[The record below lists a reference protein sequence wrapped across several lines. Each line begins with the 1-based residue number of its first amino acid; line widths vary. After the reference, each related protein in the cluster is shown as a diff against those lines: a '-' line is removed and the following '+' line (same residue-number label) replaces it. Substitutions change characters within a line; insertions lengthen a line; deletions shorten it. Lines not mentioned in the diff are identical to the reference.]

1 MGEGIK
7 PIYDNLASFRKKYY
21 LNLFIR
27 GTILTLSLVLI
38 YFIIA
43 SLLEY
48 NLWMSRGTRLLI
60 FSSFIVLVLFCIYK
74 FLKLPIRWW
83 LYNRGL
89 GQEESAQMVG
99 RHFPTIS
106 DRLLNLL
113 QLAALPGNS
122 DLVQAGIAQ
131 KSRSMQGISFEQ
143 AIDLRENRKY
153 LKYFAVPFVLIG
165 VLWVIDQNIFTQ
177 STKRIVQFNTEFS
190 PEAPFQFVV
199 PQGTLTGFFNEDYTL
214 QLKLEGEVV
223 PEAAYI
229 VSGRQRLKMEQ
240 MKPGEFA
247 YTFERLQTPMTFQFE
262 ASGFYSSTY
271 TLELI
276 NRPELTGLKIDL
288 SFPRYLGRKPE
299 QLTNTGNLEIPEG
312 TKATWTVGGTHTTS
326 ASIAFGGGPENP
338 MQLVGDQ
345 LFTFGNNFFNPQ
357 DYWISLEN
365 DRAKNKDK
373 IAYSIR
379 VIKDQHPEIV
389 VDHVRDSVLFKT
401 VLLGGSVADD
411 YGLTRLELRY
421 NIQKEGKKQPTAEK
435 VIKIGLNSQSNQQ
448 SFFTQWVLDSLNLQ
462 PGDQLNYYL
471 QVWDNDGVN
480 GHKATKSATY
490 IFALPGEEEMK
501 AEISKS
507 QAATQGKIDRS
518 LNKAKELR
526 ESIDQAQQKLRGKQS
541 LDWQDKKML
550 EDLVQQKSSLDQLI
564 NELQKENKMLDEK
577 KNAFSEEENQR
588 IKEKSEQIQKL
599 MDELLDEETKK
610 LFEELQKLLKE
621 NSDPSQIQ
629 RMLEK
634 MDRKGN
640 NLEKELERMLELAK
654 QMQREYKLE
663 QAISEL
669 KEQTEKQEQLQKD
682 TDALD
687 EKGKENKDNKEG
699 KDGKEVKDKKDQ
711 KDGKEKDQKEGKDGK
726 EGKEGDQKE
735 GDQKEGDQKEGKEG
749 DNKEGDQK
757 DGKQEGDQ
765 KEGDQKEGD
774 QGEQA
779 SEEDK
784 SLDEKQEDL
793 AKEFENFEKAVEELN
808 ELDKELEE
816 ESGAPSEE
824 EMNQVKDAQQ
834 QSKESLQKGQSK
846 QSSQQQQKAVK
857 QMKQMQQNMESMQ
870 NSMEMEMDMANMES
884 LRQIIHGL
892 IKLSYDQENLMKEFV
907 PIQQTDPRY
916 VQLGQDQLKIK
927 DDAKILEDSLLALA
941 KKDAFMSSVVT
952 KEVGELNAHMDKAVD
967 NVRER
972 RKGNAGTEMQLSMT
986 SINNL
991 ALMLKD
997 HFDMMQQMMANAMKM
1012 PGKGKGKQKGQQM
1025 NLGQMQQQLNERIQ
1039 QLKNGGKNGR
1049 ELSEELARVAA
1060 EQERIRRALQEMQ
1073 EKLKREGGKV
1083 PGGDLPGKMEQTEM
1097 DLVNKQITEQTIR
1110 RQQEIITRLLETE
1123 KSLREQNMDEERKG
1137 ETAKD
1142 YDKEIPRAFEEYL
1155 RLKEKEVELLKTV
1168 PPKLYPYYKK
1178 EVNEY
1183 FKRIGTQE

>member
-7 PIYDNLASFRKKYY
+7 PIYDNLASFKRKYY

-27 GTILTLSLVLI
+27 GTILTFSLVLV

-43 SLLEY
+43 ALLEY
-48 NLWMSRGTRLLI
+48 NLWMSKGARLLV
-60 FSSFIVLVLFCIYK
+60 FSSFIALVLFCIYR
-74 FLKLPIRWW
+74 FLKLPLRWW
-83 LYNRGL
+83 IYKRGL
-89 GQEESAQMVG
+89 GQAESAQMVG
-99 RHFPTIS
+99 QYFPTIG

-113 QLAALPGNS
+113 QLAELPMTS
-122 DLVQAGIAQ
+122 ELAQAGIAQ
-131 KSRSMQGISFEQ
+131 KSRVMQGISFEQ

-153 LKYFAVPFVLIG
+153 LKYFAVPFLLMG
-165 VLWVIDQNIFTQ
+165 VLWVVDQNIFTQ
-177 STKRIVQFNTEFS
+177 GTKRIVQFNTEFS
-190 PEAPFQFVV
+190 PEAPFKFTI
-199 PQGTLTGFFNEDYTL
+199 PNGNLTAFFNEDFTL
-214 QLKLEGEVV
+214 NLNLDGDVI
-223 PEAAYI
+223 PESAYI

-240 MKPGEFA
+240 VKPGEFA
-247 YTFERLQTPMTFQFE
+247 YTFERIQAPMTFQFE
-262 ASGFYSSTY
+262 ASGFFSSNY
-271 TLELI
+271 DIEIL
-276 NRPELTGLKIDL
+276 NRPELTELKIDL
-288 SFPRYLGRKPE
+288 AFPRYLARKPE

-312 TKATWTVGGTHTTS
+312 TKVTWTIGGAHANS
-326 ASIAFGGGPENP
+326 ASIGFGGGEETP
-338 MQLVGDQ
+338 MQLIGDQ
-345 LFTFGNNFFNPQ
+345 IFTYGNNFSDPQ

-379 VIKDQHPEIV
+379 VIKDQSPDIV

-401 VLLGGSVADD
+401 VLLGGSVSDD
-411 YGLTRLELRY
+411 YGLTALELRY
-421 NIQKEGKKQPTAEK
+421 HIVKEGRSKPTEEKK
-435 VIKIGLNSQSNQQ
+435 VSLGLNSQSNQQ
-448 SFFTQWVLDSLNLQ
+448 SFFYQWVLDSLHLK

-480 GHKATKSATY
+480 GHKSTKSSMY
-490 IFALPGEEEMK
+490 VFALPGEGEMK

-507 QAATQGKIDRS
+507 QAATQGKVDRS

-526 ESIDQAQQKLRGKQS
+526 ESVEQAQQKLRGKQN

-550 EDLVQQKSSLDQLI
+550 EDLVQQKSGLDQLI
-564 NELQKENKMLDEK
+564 NELQKENRVLDEK
-577 KNAFSEEENQR
+577 KNAFSDEENQR

-599 MDELLDEETKK
+599 MDQLLDEETKK
-610 LFEELQKLLKE
+610 LFEELEKLLKE

-640 NLEKELERMLELAK
+640 NLEKELQRALELMK
-654 QMQREYKLE
+654 QMNREYKLE
-663 QAISEL
+663 RAIEEL
-669 KEQTEKQEQLQKD
+669 KEQTEKQEQLRKE
-682 TDALD
+682 TDMLD
-687 EKGKENKDNKEG
+687 NKNNKDFKDL
-699 KDGKEVKDKKDQ
+699 KDGKQKDLEQQKDSTKDGQKDSDQ
-711 KDGKEKDQKEGKDGK
+711 KDGDNKDQDNSQKNQDNKNQDDK
-726 EGKEGDQKE
+726 TAGDQKN
-735 GDQKEGDQKEGKEG
+735 G
-749 DNKEGDQK
+749 DNKNSDQK
-757 DGKQEGDQ
+757 NDDQ
-765 KEGDQKEGD
+765 N
-774 QGEQA
+774 
-779 SEEDK
+779 SDK
-784 SLDEKQEDL
+784 SLDERQDDL
-793 AKEFENFEKAVEELN
+793 SKEFEQFEKDVEELN
-808 ELDKELEE
+808 KLDEEMDE
-816 ESGAPSEE
+816 ESGAPSKE
-824 EMNQVKDAQQ
+824 EMEQVKDAQE
-834 QSKESLQKGQSK
+834 QSKQSLQNGKSK
-846 QSSQQQQKAVK
+846 QSSQQQQKAIK
-857 QMKQMQQNMESMQ
+857 QMKQMQQNMQNMQ
-870 NSMEMEMDMANMES
+870 SSMEMEMDMQNLEA

-892 IKLSYDQENLMKEFV
+892 IKLSYDQESLMKEFV

-916 VQLGQDQLKIK
+916 IQLGQDQLKIK
-927 DDAKILEDSLLALA
+927 DDAKILEDSLLALS

-952 KEVGELNAHMDKAVD
+952 KEVGELNSHMDKAVE

-1012 PGKGKGKQKGQQM
+1012 PGKGKKGKQKGQQM
-1025 NLGQMQQQLNERIQ
+1025 NLGKMQQQINERIQ
-1039 QLKNGGKNGR
+1039 QMKKSGIDGR
-1049 ELSEELARVAA
+1049 EMSEELARVAA

-1073 EKLKREGGKV
+1073 EKLRQQGGKV

-1110 RQQEIITRLLETE
+1110 RQQEIMTRLLETE
-1123 KSLREQNMDEERKG
+1123 KSLREQNMDDERKG

-1178 EVNEY
+1178 EVNDY
-1183 FKRIGTQE
+1183 FKRIGTQD

>member
-7 PIYDNLASFRKKYY
+7 PIYDNLASFKKKYY

-27 GTILTLSLVLI
+27 GTILTLSLILI

-48 NLWMSRGTRLLI
+48 NLWMSKGARLLV
-60 FSSFIVLVLFCIYK
+60 FASFIVLVLFCVYR
-74 FLKLPIRWW
+74 FLKLPLRWW
-83 LYNRGL
+83 VYKRGL

-113 QLAALPGNS
+113 QLASLPGNS
-122 DLVQAGIAQ
+122 ELVQAGIAQ
-131 KSRSMQGISFEQ
+131 KSRAMQGISFEE

-153 LKYFAVPFVLIG
+153 LKYFAVPFVLMGI
-165 VLWVIDQNIFTQ
+165 LWVIDQNIFTQ

-199 PQGTLTGFFNEDYTL
+199 PQENLVAFFNEDYTL
-214 QLKLEGEVV
+214 QLRLDGDVI
-223 PEAAYI
+223 PESAYI

-240 MKPGEFA
+240 VKPGEFA
-247 YTFERLQTPMTFQFE
+247 YTFERIQAPMTFQFE
-262 ASGFYSSTY
+262 ASGFFSSNY
-271 TLELI
+271 TIELV
-276 NRPELTGLKIDL
+276 NRPELTELKIDL
-288 SFPRYLGRKPE
+288 SFPRYLGRKSE

-312 TKATWTVGGTHTTS
+312 TKVTWTVGGTHAKS
-326 ASIAFGGGPENP
+326 ASMAFGGGPETE

-345 LFTFGNNFFNPQ
+345 LFTFGNSFFNPQ

-365 DRAKNKDK
+365 ERAKNKDK

-379 VIKDQHPEIV
+379 VIKDQHPDIV

-401 VLLGGSVADD
+401 VLLGGSIADD

-421 NIQKEGKKQPTAEK
+421 NILKEGKREPSKEK
-435 VIKIGLNSQSNQQ
+435 SLNLPLNSSSNQQ
-448 SFFTQWVLDSLNLQ
+448 SFFHQWVLDSLDLQ
-462 PGDQLNYYL
+462 PGDQLNYYM

-490 IFALPGEEEMK
+490 VFALPGEDEMK

-518 LNKAKELR
+518 LNKAKEMR
-526 ESIDQAQQKLRGKQS
+526 ESIEEAQQKLRGKQS

-564 NELQKENKMLDEK
+564 NELQKENRMLDEK
-577 KNAFSEEENQR
+577 KNAFSEEESER

-610 LFEELQKLLKE
+610 LFEELEKLLKE

-654 QMQREYKLE
+654 QMQRDYKLE
-663 QAISEL
+663 QAINEL
-669 KEQTEKQEQLQKD
+669 KEQTERQEQLQKE
-682 TDALD
+682 TEAV
-687 EKGKENKDNKEG
+687 EEQKNKEQRNA
-699 KDGKEVKDKKDQ
+699 EQ
-711 KDGKEKDQKEGKDGK
+711 KK
-726 EGKEGDQKE
+726 EGKEGKKGKDSKEGEQKE
-735 GDQKEGDQKEGKEG
+735 GEEQENNE
-749 DNKEGDQK
+749 QK
-757 DGKQEGDQ
+757 DAEQQNNEQQNSGQQKDQ
-765 KEGDQKEGD
+765 NQ
-774 QGEQA
+774 QG
-779 SEEDK
+779 EDK
-784 SLDEKQEDL
+784 SLDQKQEDL
-793 AKEFENFEKAVEELN
+793 AKDFEDFEKAVEELN
-808 ELDKELEE
+808 ELDKQLEE
-816 ESGAPSEE
+816 ESGSPSQE

-834 QSKESLQKGQSK
+834 QSKQSLQKGQSK

-857 QMKQMQQNMESMQ
+857 QMKQMQQQMESMQ
-870 NSMEMEMDMANMES
+870 SDMQMEIDMQNMES

-892 IKLSYDQENLMKEFV
+892 IKLSFDQENLMKEFV
-907 PIQQTDPRY
+907 PIQQTDPKY

-952 KEVGELNAHMDKAVD
+952 KEVGELNTHMDKAVE

-1012 PGKGKGKQKGQQM
+1012 PGKGKSGKQKGQQM
-1025 NLGQMQQQLNERIQ
+1025 NLGEMQQQLNQRIQ
-1039 QLKNGGKNGR
+1039 QLKNGGMKGR

-1110 RQQEIITRLLETE
+1110 RQQEIMTRLLETE
-1123 KSLREQNMDEERKG
+1123 KSLREQNMDDERKG

-1178 EVNEY
+1178 EVNDY